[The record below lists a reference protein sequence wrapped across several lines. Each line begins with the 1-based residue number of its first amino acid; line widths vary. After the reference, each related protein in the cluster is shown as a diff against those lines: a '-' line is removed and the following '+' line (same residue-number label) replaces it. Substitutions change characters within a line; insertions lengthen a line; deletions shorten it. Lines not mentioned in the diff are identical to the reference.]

1 MSGPTSFDIL
11 TFRVSRTGCQNR
23 RLCISAALLYA
34 EKFFQSPQLLLFAS
48 KKCALYAQKSHTE
61 VRDFCQCKLVEVAGV
76 EPASES
82 TLTRPSPGADGYSG
96 GLTPPVP
103 FPDGKPSRASGQVSF
118 MMCGTGKAYRTHIYR

>member
-1 MSGPTSFDIL
+1 MVIEKTGYCIL
-11 TFRVSRTGCQNR
+11 ATTLNISCKKSASRGQPAR
-23 RLCISAALLYA
+23 KALSYG
-34 EKFFQSPQLLLFAS
+34 ENKI
-48 KKCALYAQKSHTE
+48 K
-61 VRDFCQCKLVEVAGV
+61 VMVEVAGV